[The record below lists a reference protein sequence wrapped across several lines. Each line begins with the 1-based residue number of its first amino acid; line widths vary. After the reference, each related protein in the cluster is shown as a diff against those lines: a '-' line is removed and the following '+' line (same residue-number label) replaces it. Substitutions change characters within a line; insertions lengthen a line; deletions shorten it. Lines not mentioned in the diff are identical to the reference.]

1 MCKIKYYFFLEKT
14 IHDILWTS
22 VIFYEC
28 LLPSNPKSM
37 HLDDTKKN
45 STPEIKK
52 EYKKSNL
59 EVLTNENDYLVKN
72 LKKAG

>member
-1 MCKIKYYFFLEKT
+1 MLT
-14 IHDILWTS
+14 
-22 VIFYEC
+22 
-28 LLPSNPKSM
+28 NN
-37 HLDDTKKN
+37 TKKN

-59 EVLTNENDYLVKN
+59 IVLTNENDYLVKN

>member
-1 MCKIKYYFFLEKT
+1 
-14 IHDILWTS
+14 
-22 VIFYEC
+22 
-28 LLPSNPKSM
+28 M

>member
-1 MCKIKYYFFLEKT
+1 M
-14 IHDILWTS
+14 
-22 VIFYEC
+22 
-28 LLPSNPKSM
+28 LLNN
-37 HLDDTKKN
+37 TKKN

-59 EVLTNENDYLVKN
+59 VVLTNENDYLVKN